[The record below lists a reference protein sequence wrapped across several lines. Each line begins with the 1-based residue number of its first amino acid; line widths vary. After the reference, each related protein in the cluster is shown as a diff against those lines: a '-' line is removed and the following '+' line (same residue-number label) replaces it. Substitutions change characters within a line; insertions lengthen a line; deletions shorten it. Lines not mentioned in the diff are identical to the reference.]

1 MFLSL
6 RSHLLLACRSCVSSR
21 CAQAADPRER
31 EGMSA
36 GAPAAVEVPVI
47 PDDTRRAPEPGTGGT
62 ARGPRPARGTP
73 DSPARATAPSAWRSQ
88 GRVRSLLWRKRVCVW
103 TWQRCVCVETRV
115 RGLHMGEQG
124 PLPRSYHESIS
135 SQRPPCV
142 RKLRGKRHG
151 SAGAPTRSCRSSAP
165 PLALSAPYALHVF
178 SFFTFGLRETFD
190 GKKKTQF

>member
-62 ARGPRPARGTP
+62 VRGPRPARGTP

-88 GRVRSLLWRKRVCVW
+88 GRVRSLLWRKRVCVDLAAA
-103 TWQRCVCVETRV
+103 RVC
-115 RGLHMGEQG
+115 GDA
-124 PLPRSYHESIS
+124 
-135 SQRPPCV
+135 CV
-142 RKLRGKRHG
+142 RPAHG
-151 SAGAPTRSCRSSAP
+151 RARPSP
-165 PLALSAPYALHVF
+165 PFVP
-178 SFFTFGLRETFD
+178 
-190 GKKKTQF
+190 